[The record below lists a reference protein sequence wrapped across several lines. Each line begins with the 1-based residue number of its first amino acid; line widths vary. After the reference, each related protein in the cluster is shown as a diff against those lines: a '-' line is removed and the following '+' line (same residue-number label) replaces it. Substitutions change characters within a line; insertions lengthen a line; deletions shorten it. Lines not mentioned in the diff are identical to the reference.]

1 MVGDELAR
9 VGLPEDAASGH
20 ALPRGSEVDDLLES
34 GAVAAHAPVRY
45 ESVSREGGAN
55 QDRQDVTLLVPQDDA
70 ALNDYVLLN
79 DRTGGAKLTLPDG
92 GAVISERLASLL
104 GLKVGD
110 ILDFTA
116 ADGRARSVTVA
127 GITEMYM
134 GHFMFMSRDAYE
146 ACYVTDFSSNADL
159 VRLFDG
165 STTSVEDES
174 ARFMSLPGV
183 RGVVQ
188 NTALENQINTVVS
201 SLDMI
206 MTVLIVVATLLGIV
220 IMYNLTN
227 LNVSERMRELSTIKV
242 LGFHTNETTMYIY
255 RETIVLTAFGLL
267 AGYAL
272 GVALHEYI
280 LVVVPPDEVMF
291 NPALSAIEFAV
302 PALVVAAI
310 TVMLYFVVV
319 YRLRH
324 VDMLEALKSVE

>member
-1 MVGDELAR
+1 
-9 VGLPEDAASGH
+9 
-20 ALPRGSEVDDLLES
+20 
-34 GAVAAHAPVRY
+34 
-45 ESVSREGGAN
+45 
-55 QDRQDVTLLVPQDDA
+55 
-70 ALNDYVLLN
+70 VLLN
-79 DRTGGAKLTLPDG
+79 DRTSGATLALPDE

-104 GLKVGD
+104 GLQVGD
-110 ILDFTA
+110 TLDFTA
-116 ADGRARSVTVA
+116 TDGGARSTTVA

-134 GHFMFMSRDAYE
+134 GHFMFMSREAYE
-146 ACYVTDFSSNADL
+146 ACYGADFSSNADL
-159 VRLFDG
+159 VRLCDG

-174 ARFMSLPGV
+174 AHFMDLAGV

-188 NTALENQINTVVS
+188 NTALEDQINTVVT

-242 LGFHTNETTMYIY
+242 LGFHTNEATMYIY
-255 RETIVLTAFGLL
+255 RETIALTALGLL

-302 PALVVAAI
+302 PAAVVAAI
-310 TVMLYFVVV
+310 TVVLYFVVV